1 MTIKDILMQYPYMED
16 DARDIQNEM
25 YKYLELQE
33 DLRQRSIK
41 AQRLTGMPGGSGC
54 GDPTYEAIVI
64 LIDQYQ
70 ANIDNCIK
78 KLQELDKRKKW
89 LDKAFTELTEEERRV
104 ILLRYNKG
112 VNIRKIAYIIHR
124 GKDSTYKM
132 LRETEDKIKGIAL

>member
-1 MTIKDILMQYPYMED
+1 
-16 DARDIQNEM
+16 
-25 YKYLELQE
+25 
-33 DLRQRSIK
+33 
-41 AQRLTGMPGGSGC
+41 MPGGSGC